1 MTRLQ
6 PGGKCGQMAIS
17 CFNNL
22 QRCDEA
28 VEPSYFTVVA
38 QIFNLLYRRIAFC
51 RPAVLSKPRV
61 QGDSL
66 PIANR
71 RYSRLKICAT
81 SRVTDLLLPWAA
93 FRHSEL
99 WLLSSFVIS
108 HSDFSNKPMQRFF
121 YPSCKKQAS

>member
-6 PGGKCGQMAIS
+6 PGGKCGQMAIN

-51 RPAVLSKPRV
+51 KPAVLSKPRV

-66 PIANR
+66 LIANR
-71 RYSRLKICAT
+71 RYNRLKICAT
-81 SRVTDLLLPWAA
+81 SHRRKLSQGRFTGAT
-93 FRHSEL
+93 SECE
-99 WLLSSFVIS
+99 I
-108 HSDFSNKPMQRFF
+108 
-121 YPSCKKQAS
+121 CG